1 MFQEIVWQLM
11 SSKLTITLGQLMHL
25 ALDLIQY
32 VVSRISPSSQPTHPQ
47 GPPFDVGLV
56 AIDLHMVV
64 I

>member
-1 MFQEIVWQLM
+1 M